1 MQTIKLNTTNSE
13 TLDLI
18 LSQVKDIES
27 LEKFTVQKI
36 TLEDIE
42 DPNLEW
48 GGSKWVWE
56 IKSKTPINPEDNAM
70 LAAIIDPDNAGDM
83 HIHHNNKTNTYNF
96 TLEVY

>member
-48 GGSKWVWE
+48 GGSKWYWE
-56 IKSKTPINPEDNAM
+56 IKSKTPINPEDNAI
-70 LAAIIDPDNAGDM
+70 LASIIDPDNAGDISFK
-83 HIHHNNKTNTYNF
+83 HDKKTNTYKF

>member
-1 MQTIKLNTTNSE
+1 MQTIKLNTTNPE
-13 TLDLI
+13 TLELI
-18 LSQVKDIES
+18 LSQIKDIEA
-27 LEKFTVQKI
+27 LGLTVQTI
-36 TLEDIE
+36 TLEDIT

-48 GGSKWVWE
+48 DGSKWVWE